1 MAAFLLL
8 TLAQQISAQAAAYG
22 QCGGTGY
29 VGLTS
34 CVAGYT
40 CVVSSSTYSQ
50 CMPAPIPLGDQSPWV
65 SPQPTSA
72 SPPSCALSNYPPLSA
87 GKVSMAGINIAGCD
101 FGTDTNQQPSGAYC
115 PLGPAYYKPDGPGQ
129 MNHFATQDNFNV
141 FRLPVGWQYITN
153 NANTATGTLDS
164 TNFAAYSLLVQQCL
178 VTGAYCLIDI
188 HNYARFNGAIIG
200 QGGPSNAVFAS
211 LWASI
216 ATKYKGQSKVIFG
229 LMNEPHDIP
238 DISTW
243 RDTVQAAV
251 TAIRNAGATSQIIL
265 LPGNDWTSAES
276 FITDG
281 SGPALATV
289 TNPDSTTTNL
299 VFDIHKY
306 LDSDGSGTSPDCVG
320 NYISQAFGPLAQWLR
335 CNGRMAL
342 LSETGG
348 GSTSTCE
355 TYLCQAIAFLNTNSD
370 VYLGYI
376 GWAAGSFDPSYALA
390 ETPTDNNGVWTDTQ
404 IVTRC
409 LVPKGVLG

>member
-1 MAAFLLL
+1 M
-8 TLAQQISAQAAAYG
+8 
-22 QCGGTGY
+22 CGGTGY
-29 VGLTS
+29 AGPTS

-40 CVVSSSTYSQ
+40 CIVSSPTYSQ
-50 CMPAPIPLGDQSPWV
+50 CLPAPSGSLSPTTV
-65 SPQPTSA
+65 
-72 SPPSCALSNYPPLSA
+72 SPPSCASSNNPPASA

-101 FGTDTNQQPSGAYC
+101 FGMDNNASNHSYC

-129 MNHFATQDNFNV
+129 MIHFATQDNFNV

-153 NANTATGTLDS
+153 NGNTATGTLDP
-164 TNFAAYSLLVQQCL
+164 TNSAAYDILVQQCL
-178 VTGAYCLIDI
+178 AAGSYCLIDI
-188 HNYARFNGAIIG
+188 HNYARFNSLVIG
-200 QGGPSNAVFAS
+200 QGGPTNAVFAS

-216 ATKYKGQSKVIFG
+216 ATKYQTKNKVIFG
-229 LMNEPHDIP
+229 LMNEPQGIP
-238 DISTW
+238 NITAWS
-243 RDTVQAAV
+243 DTVQAAV

-265 LPGNDWTSAES
+265 LPGNDFTSAES
-276 FITDG
+276 FVTDG
-281 SGPALATV
+281 SGPALAKV

-299 VFDIHKY
+299 VFDVHKY

-320 NYISQAFGPLAQWLR
+320 NYISLAFEPLAQWLR

-355 TYLCQAIAFLNTNSD
+355 TYLCQAIVFLNANSD

-376 GWAAGSFDPSYALA
+376 GWAAGSFDTGYALA

-404 IVTRC
+404 IVTQC
-409 LVPKGVLG
+409 LVPK